1 VRLPPLF
8 RTTPFRMTVLFV
20 AVFAFGAAAFLAYI
34 YGVTAWEVRRVS
46 GAGIAQQFGGLE
58 KIYHQG
64 GRPALIEAMQRES
77 GVNSPL
83 VLMLLDP
90 SGHRIW
96 GNIAQTPAPRFN
108 GGDTVWMRFKLSAP
122 SSGPP
127 SPRAGERLARAEW
140 RRLKGGE
147 LLLVGADVS
156 DAESYVL
163 KIVRALWG
171 AGALVIVLGL
181 AGGLVVSRNVTRA
194 AAELNATIGAVRGG
208 DLGARAKLRGAR
220 DEFEDL
226 AVGLNDMLDRLQR
239 SIGGLRHAGD
249 AIAHDLRSPLTRL
262 RARLEVSLLDL
273 EAGRGDPK
281 AAIAQ
286 ALADTEGVL
295 STFAT
300 VLAIARL
307 EAAGA
312 VIDPRP
318 FDSRELAADV
328 ADLYEPVCEERGL
341 EFHTDLAPG
350 LHARGN
356 REFVAQALANLLD
369 NAIKYTPSGGDVTLQ
384 SRKRISGEVEFSVTD
399 TGPGV
404 PRDQRARIVERFV
417 RLENSRN
424 QPGAGLGLSLVAAVA
439 EAHGGRLELQD
450 GGAVGDTRGRGLK
463 AALVLPGVD

>member
-1 VRLPPLF
+1 
-8 RTTPFRMTVLFV
+8 MTVLFV

-46 GAGIAQQFGGLE
+46 GAGIAQQFQTLE
-58 KIYHQG
+58 KIYDQG
-64 GRPALIEAMQRES
+64 GRPALIGAMARET

-83 VLMLLDP
+83 VLLLLDS
-90 SGHRIW
+90 SGRRLW

-108 GGDTVWMRFKLSAP
+108 GRDAVWMRFKLSQPDAR
-122 SSGPP
+122 G
-127 SPRAGERLARAEW
+127 GDRLARAEW
-140 RRLKGGE
+140 RRLNGGE
-147 LLLVGADVS
+147 FLLVGADVS

-181 AGGLVVSRNVTRA
+181 AGGLLVSRDVNRA
-194 AAELNATIGAVRGG
+194 AAELNATVGAVRGG
-208 DLGARAKLRGAR
+208 DLHARARLRGAR
-220 DEFEDL
+220 DEFEVL

-239 SIGGLRHAGD
+239 SIEALRHAGD

-262 RARLEVSLLDL
+262 RTRLEVALLDL

-281 AAIAQ
+281 AAIVQ

-295 STFAT
+295 GTFAT

-312 VIDPRP
+312 VTDPRP

-328 ADLYEPVCEERGL
+328 ADLYEPVCEARGL
-341 EFHTDLAPG
+341 DFHTDLAPG

-369 NAIKYTPSGGDVTLQ
+369 NAIKYTPSGGEVTLRSQ
-384 SRKRISGEVEFSVTD
+384 KRTSGEVEFSVTD

-404 PRDQRARIVERFV
+404 PGDQRARIVERFV

-439 EAHGGRLELQD
+439 EAHGGRLELHD
-450 GGAVGDTRGRGLK
+450 GGAVGERRRGLR